1 MKNYEN
7 NYKDT
12 KFAQRNKGIIFVQKE
27 SNKLKKN
34 DNSYINRAY
43 FIYTIILSYQIITNI
58 NTIKYKFP
66 EEKLN

>member
-27 SNKLKKN
+27 SNKLKKM
-34 DNSYINRAY
+34 ITVILIEHIL
-43 FIYTIILSYQIITNI
+43 FIQ
-58 NTIKYKFP
+58 
-66 EEKLN
+66 